1 MQASIQ
7 MSRIYFL
14 ILMVLEC
21 HSFNKYLDFLSNRA
35 KPNILNVKDLRAN
48 TNIPICREKKVEID
62 SLFLNIYDFKE
73 VCFKRDSDI
82 VVLKLKD
89 SIRNMFYVDKNNEIY
104 KLSNDTK
111 IVSSA
116 IRNILVYEMD
126 IDRQTNAIVFNS
138 K

>member
-1 MQASIQ
+1 MLL
-7 MSRIYFL
+7 F
-14 ILMVLEC
+14 LEC
-21 HSFNKYLDFLSNRA
+21 HSFNKYLDLLSNRA
-35 KPNILNVKDLRAN
+35 KPTNILNAQDLRIKKD
-48 TNIPICREKKVEID
+48 IPICREKRVEID

-89 SIRNMFYVDKNNEIY
+89 RVHNIFYVDKNNEIY

-116 IRNILVYEMD
+116 IRNILVYELD
-126 IDRQTNAIVFNS
+126 IDRLTNAIVFNS